1 LTGALSS
8 EAVEDPFRKLPLDR
22 RVADVGLLRFAAAVI
37 SLIACVWLALSG
49 PPIWAWVVVVGGL
62 FFAWFWVRRWAQS
75 AKQTLEPERSYLD
88 LHEGGFSV
96 ANAGDVRAVAW
107 DDVRVV
113 EADEERVAVRI
124 ELAEVDDPLYVEATY
139 GGLGLYELEAAM
151 RTAREAA
158 PSGDR

>member
-1 LTGALSS
+1 MTRALSS
-8 EAVEDPFRKLPLDR
+8 EGVEDPFRKLPLDR

-37 SLIACVWLALSG
+37 SLIACVWLALTG
-49 PPIWAWVVVVGGL
+49 PPIWAWVVVVSGL

-75 AKQTLEPERSYLD
+75 ARETLEPDKSYLD
-88 LHEGGFSV
+88 LTEDGFSV
-96 ANAGDVRAVAW
+96 ATAGDVKAVAW

-151 RTAREAA
+151 QSARRAS
-158 PSGDR
+158 PSPDR